1 MDERSLQLKALK
13 KEYKQL
19 KRKTALGW
27 KLPGCVLMH
36 LCFVMLCITVFVRG
50 NALRWVQYVDTH
62 WWEPLKAFLGWSI
75 PYGEIW
81 LFAAKFGILICVL
94 TGVAGIACL
103 ALSRVKKSAVK
114 KSEAYLTYRTLK
126 LTLET
131 EKEEKR

>member
-1 MDERSLQLKALK
+1 MVHSLWGDLA
-13 KEYKQL
+13 
-19 KRKTALGW
+19 
-27 KLPGCVLMH
+27 V
-36 LCFVMLCITVFVRG
+36 
-50 NALRWVQYVDTH
+50 
-62 WWEPLKAFLGWSI
+62 
-75 PYGEIW
+75 
-81 LFAAKFGILICVL
+81 AAKFGILICVL